1 MVLTWLDAKRREQA
15 KTRKTRLNVSNLL
28 AEMGR
33 QRVPSTPSP
42 SPPVADGTFFVIE
55 AKDEVELSRGEMH
68 KSETEQLLH
77 SLEWFKQEYP
87 GKSAR
92 PLIIHPATATA
103 YAAVFA
109 TEGRV
114 VTPDVG

>member
-1 MVLTWLDAKRREQA
+1 MVLAWLDAKRREQA

-42 SPPVADGTFFVIE
+42 TPTGRADRTFFVIE
-55 AKDEVELSRGEMH
+55 AKDDVELSRGEMH

-77 SLEWFKQEYP
+77 SLEWFK
-87 GKSAR
+87 
-92 PLIIHPATATA
+92 
-103 YAAVFA
+103 
-109 TEGRV
+109 
-114 VTPDVG
+114 